1 MALAL
6 AGRVGAHIVISTDPD
21 GNQLG
26 LVVRDTRGQLI
37 LLNGN
42 QSMILM
48 TYLEEKINSIR
59 IRIELEFDKSPK
71 RAVLS

>member
-6 AGRVGAHIVISTDPD
+6 AGRLGAHIVISTDPD
-21 GNQLG
+21 GNRFG
-26 LVVRDTRGQLI
+26 LAARNTRVQLI

-48 TYLEEKINSIR
+48 TSLEEKINSIR